1 MARKNRVEILFP
13 TSGCG
18 LCAIRICLKQ
28 PEIFKAQL
36 RALFRAAVYGNL
48 SVMYP
53 MITST
58 EEVEKIY
65 AIVAEVEEELK
76 KQEVQY
82 KIPEQGIMIDRFF
95 LCP

>member
-1 MARKNRVEILFP
+1 
-13 TSGCG
+13 
-18 LCAIRICLKQ
+18 
-28 PEIFKAQL
+28 
-36 RALFRAAVYGNL
+36 
-48 SVMYP
+48 MYP

-82 KIPEQGIMIDRFF
+82 KIPEQGIMIETPAAVMISDPSGGNGGF
-95 LCP
+95 LQHRNERPDAVYPGD

>member
-1 MARKNRVEILFP
+1 
-13 TSGCG
+13 
-18 LCAIRICLKQ
+18 
-28 PEIFKAQL
+28 
-36 RALFRAAVYGNL
+36 
-48 SVMYP
+48 MYP

-82 KIPEQGIMIDRFF
+82 KIPEQGIMIETPAAVMISGNGGF
-95 LCP
+95 LQHRNERPDAVYPGD